1 MSKAYI
7 GTSGYIYDHW
17 YSVFYPEDLTKDKW
31 LEYYCKFFDTVELN
45 VTFYRLPFESAFKG
59 WYKRTPDNFL
69 FTVKGSRFI
78 THIKKL
84 NDPKEPLEL
93 LFSRV
98 KHLKEKLG
106 MILWQ
111 LPPQFAKGE
120 LRKSNDPS
128 GARNQKSKTQS
139 KIQKFIEF
147 CELLKKLSPPTVR
160 HSFEFRHE
168 SWFCDEIYEILKKYN
183 FALVICDYPFIL
195 EGAPMVGAAIPPST
209 RLGKAHPSGKVA
221 APLPL
226 KTDRKQIIIPETADF
241 IYLRRHGA
249 TALYASNYSD
259 EQLKQDAEQIKKWLK
274 SSKDV
279 YIYFNND
286 AYGYAVKNALKLKE
300 LLK

>member
-106 MILWQ
+106 VILWQ
-111 LPPQFAKGE
+111 LPPQFKANPDKLE
-120 LRKSNDPS
+120 KFCSLLHSFTPSLRY
-128 GARNQKSKTQS
+128 
-139 KIQKFIEF
+139 
-147 CELLKKLSPPTVR
+147 
-160 HSFEFRHE
+160 SFEFRHE
-168 SWFCDEIYEILKKYN
+168 SWFCPEIYEVLKKYN
-183 FALVICDYPFIL
+183 MALVICDYPFQL
-195 EGAPMVGAAIPPST
+195 AT
-209 RLGKAHPSGKVA
+209 RLPARQVGDKRTAIRE
-221 APLPL
+221 
-226 KTDRKQIIIPETADF
+226 RKQIVVPETADF